1 MAGGTFKLSQPKVRP
16 GVYANLKNGRQP
28 TASGSTRGTAIIPL
42 IGYDWGPRGKWI
54 IISADSPD
62 GHAAELGRSVY
73 DEKNSSMIMLQLLL
87 LNATTV
93 YAYIP
98 DGGTAAKKSITVG
111 SGSLTATAKYK
122 GTLGNTVKIVS
133 VANPVDGFDVSIV
146 INGSEVE
153 LFEGIKTMDEL
164 KGVSEY
170 VDFSGTG
177 EMAAFASATL
187 EGGTDT
193 VDGSGNSGIS
203 DFLDKSEKVRFNCMC
218 FPSTESSLQTA
229 LLTKIKYIRESIG
242 WKCQAV
248 APNFAADYEGII
260 NLVNSFVYGDRS
272 LTTAE
277 ACAWLAGAT
286 AGADYV
292 TSLTYAQVTNATS
305 VVGEMN
311 NEASIAA
318 IEAGQTFFSVDDEGN
333 VILEYDINSKVHID
347 SETPQDIKKNRPLRV
362 YDSFENDCLIT
373 FRPGKFDNDEDG
385 WAVVEGL
392 GRSMLQNY
400 SDDGA
405 LTNVVLDEDFLVD
418 TGRSVGDSMYLNIGL
433 QAVDSAEKFYIS
445 IVAR

>member
-16 GVYANLKNGRQP
+16 GVYVNVKNGRQP
-28 TASGSTRGTAIIPL
+28 TVSGSVRGTAIIPL
-42 IGYDWGPRGKWI
+42 IGYDWGPRGEWI
-54 IISADSPD
+54 VISADSPD
-62 GHAAELGRSVY
+62 GHVAELGRSIY
-73 DEKNSSMIMLQLLL
+73 DESNSSMIMLQLLL

-93 YAYIP
+93 YVYIP
-98 DGGTAAKKSITVG
+98 DGGVAAKKTITV
-111 SGSLTATAKYK
+111 SSKSLTVTAKYK
-122 GTLGNTVKIVS
+122 GTLGNTIKIVS
-133 VANPVDGFDVSIV
+133 VANPAGGFDVSVV

-153 LFEGIKTMDEL
+153 MFEGIKTMDEL

-170 VDFSGTG
+170 VIFSGTG
-177 EMAAFASATL
+177 EMTAFASATL
-187 EGGTDT
+187 EGGTDA
-193 VDGSGNSGIS
+193 VSGAGNAGIS

-218 FPSTESSLQTA
+218 FPSTDNSLQAA
-229 LLTKIKYIRESIG
+229 LLTKIRYIRESIG

-260 NLVNSFVYGDRS
+260 NLVNSFVYGNRL

-292 TSLTYAQVTNATS
+292 STLTYAQVTNATS

-311 NEASIAA
+311 NEASITA

-333 VILEYDINSKVHID
+333 VILEYDINSRVHMD
-347 SETPQDIKKNRPLRV
+347 SETPQDIKKNRSLRV
-362 YDSFENDCLIT
+362 YDTFANDLLIT
-373 FRPGKFDNDEDG
+373 FRPGKFDNDDDG

-400 SDDGA
+400 ADDGA
-405 LTNVVLDEDFLVD
+405 LTNVNLDEDFLVD
-418 TGRSVGDSMYLNIGL
+418 TGRSIGDSMYLNVGL
-433 QAVDSAEKFYIS
+433 QAVDSADKFYFS
-445 IVAR
+445 IITR

>member
-16 GVYANLKNGRQP
+16 GVYVNVKNGRQP
-28 TASGSTRGTAIIPL
+28 TASGSVRGTAIIPL
-42 IGYDWGPRGKWI
+42 IGYDWGPRGEWI

-62 GHAAELGRSVY
+62 GHVAELGRSVY
-73 DEKNSSMIMLQLLL
+73 DSDNSSMLMLQLLL

-93 YAYIP
+93 YVYIP
-98 DGGTAAKKSITVG
+98 DGGAAATKDITVG
-111 SGSLTATAKYK
+111 GKSLKVTAKYK

-133 VANPVDGFDVSIV
+133 VANPVDGFDVSVV

-153 LFEGIKTMDEL
+153 MFEGIKTMDEL
-164 KGVSEY
+164 KGASEY
-170 VDFSGTG
+170 VEFSGTG
-177 EMAAFASATL
+177 DMAAFASATL
-187 EGGTDT
+187 AGGTDA
-193 VDGSGNSGIS
+193 SAGNAGIS

-218 FPSTESSLQTA
+218 FPSTESSLQAA

-260 NLVNSFVYGDRS
+260 NLVNSFVYGDRA

-277 ACAWLAGAT
+277 ACAWMAGAT

-292 TSLTYAQVTNATS
+292 STLTYAQVTNATS

-333 VILEYDINSKVHID
+333 VILEYDINSRVNID

-362 YDSFENDCLIT
+362 YDTFANDLLIT
-373 FRPGKFDNDEDG
+373 FRPGKFDNDTDG

-400 SDDGA
+400 ADDGA
-405 LTNVVLDEDFLVD
+405 LTNVNLDEDFLVD
-418 TGRSVGDSMYLNIGL
+418 TGRSIGDSMYLNVGL
-433 QAVDSAEKFYIS
+433 QAVDSADKFYFSVIT
-445 IVAR
+445 R